1 MTEKVTRLPCATYRT
16 DIPASLRA
24 LADQIESGETPTPES
39 LVMISSAAGETVE
52 VYTQGIRADDDVFT
66 IGLLEMGKG
75 LVIANHVGGDED
87 E

>member
-1 MTEKVTRLPCATYRT
+1 MAENVTRLPCETYRT

-24 LADQIESGETPTPES
+24 LADQIESGEVELPES
-39 LVMISSAAGETVE
+39 MVMVSSAEDGVV
-52 VYTQGIRADDDVFT
+52 VYTQGMRADDDVLT

-75 LVIANHVGGDED
+75 LVIANHSGGDD